1 MLRVNRWQHG
11 LDLATVTP
19 ERYWRQVQH
28 KTGKIATGRL
38 HESTLA
44 ALRATK
50 QERPVHWPCHRNAFQ
65 AAFRVLQRRAGVT
78 RGTFRWLRRSSGSY
92 VEAEN
97 PGQGHR
103 HLGHSSPEVFRR
115 HYDARLGEAPV
126 CPPEL

>member
-28 KTGKIATGRL
+28 KTGGIASGRL
-38 HESTLA
+38 HGSTIDA
-44 ALRATK
+44 
-50 QERPVHWPCHRNAFQ
+50 
-65 AAFRVLQRRAGVT
+65 LQRLGTDPPCAWPRRSEAFCRQFARLVAAAGV
-78 RGTFRWLRRSSGSY
+78 RPGTFRWLRRSSGSY
-92 VEAEN
+92 VEAEH

-115 HYDARLGEAPV
+115 HYDARLGEAPA